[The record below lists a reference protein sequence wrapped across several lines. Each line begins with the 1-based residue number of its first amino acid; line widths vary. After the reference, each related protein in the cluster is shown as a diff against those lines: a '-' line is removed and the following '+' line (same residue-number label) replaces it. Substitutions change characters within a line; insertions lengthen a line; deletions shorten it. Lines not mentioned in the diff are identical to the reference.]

1 MLFVYGPYLP
11 VRILEEIRFWKQ
23 QEAEHTE
30 VIKAIIPNLEHHYV
44 KLLDEWKKVF
54 TATEA
59 AADRLLQHGLTSK
72 EAAASPQLIKQTE
85 RLLGAAF
92 QQSKE
97 FIRQLHH
104 ILDRSEAVKA
114 VPLAPVV
121 LMHIIRES
129 EYFLA
134 VLERLN
140 RPGEIA
146 GCVAGDPPVYD
157 PYHQGGGTQAYESYQ
172 QPTGPAPFGPYQ
184 QPGGPAPFGSY
195 QQPDDP
201 PPYGPYQQ
209 PGGPA
214 PFGPYQQP
222 GGPAPFGPYQQ
233 PGGPAPFGPYQQ
245 PGGPAPFGPYQQPGG
260 PAPFGPYQ
268 QPTGPA
274 PFGPYQQ
281 PTGPAPFGPA
291 TGGQPPYYGPTGT
304 RAEEAAGGRAEEP
317 EGSWPQHSPH
327 QQAISP
333 EEANSGF
340 ETPTVSNAGLEAEAA
355 APAETLPNDN
365 AAESLAERNTDEAA
379 GNENLRYENDA
390 PSGAS
395 RIPERPVPIGGH
407 TLPPLPY
414 PYNALEPY
422 IDEATMRIHHDKH
435 HKTYVDDLNKAEKKL
450 QEARKNGNF
459 ELVKHWERELAFNGA
474 GHYLHTIFW
483 EIMNPK
489 GGGRPEGELLQQITR
504 DFGSYDAFHRQFS
517 EAAAKVEGG
526 GWAIL
531 VWSPRSHRLQIL
543 TAEKHQNLSQW
554 DIVPLLPLDV
564 WEHAYYLKHQNV
576 RADYIKDWWNVVY
589 WPAVAERYEAA
600 KKLKWQPY

>member
-44 KLLDEWKKVF
+44 RILDEWKKVF

-72 EAAASPQLIKQTE
+72 EAASSPQLIKQTE
-85 RLLGAAF
+85 RLLGTAF

-97 FIRQLHH
+97 FVRQLYH

-146 GCVAGDPPVYD
+146 GCVAGGPAVYD
-157 PYHQGGGTQAYESYQ
+157 PYHQAGGTQTYASSQ
-172 QPTGPAPFGPYQ
+172 QPDDPPPFGPYQ
-184 QPGGPAPFGSY
+184 QPTGPSSF
-195 QQPDDP
+195 
-201 PPYGPYQQ
+201 GPYQQ
-209 PGGPA
+209 PTGPS

-222 GGPAPFGPYQQ
+222 TGPSPFGPYQQ
-233 PGGPAPFGPYQQ
+233 PTGPS
-245 PGGPAPFGPYQQPGG
+245 
-260 PAPFGPYQ
+260 PFGPYQ

-281 PTGPAPFGPA
+281 PTGPSPFGPYQQPTGPAPFGPYQQP
-291 TGGQPPYYGPTGT
+291 TGPTPFGPTGS
-304 RAEEAAGGRAEEP
+304 REEAP
-317 EGSWPQHSPH
+317 EVSWPQHSPH
-327 QQAISP
+327 QQSISP
-333 EEANSGF
+333 EEADSDF
-340 ETPTVSNAGLEAEAA
+340 ETLNVSNVGLEAEAP
-355 APAETLPNDN
+355 APAENLANDHAVGN
-365 AAESLAERNTDEAA
+365 SAKKADEEMA
-379 GNENLRYENDA
+379 GRENLRQENNA
-390 PSGAS
+390 PSSGP
-395 RIPERPVPIGGH
+395 RIHERPVPIGGH

-531 VWSPRSHRLQIL
+531 VWSPRSHRLEIL